1 MKLIV
6 LKRGDDVKKI
16 YILFCLCMICSY
28 SVVFAEQNISVNL
41 NWGEIYSEI
50 EEKYSLIYNNHLDEE
65 DSNTYWLKLN
75 EPCLNGK
82 KVVDGKILIYLK
94 ENKLYRIKV
103 DFIDGTNLIVQD
115 KMAKKIKCV
124 GENLYWGMSLVQ
136 VSKLYELEYKK
147 HDESENAPV
156 YYLILPEKN
165 FKGETLKSNKILVY
179 FWNDQLYKI
188 VAEKEDGTEI
198 NLQDNSL
205 LKKAKIQGD
214 LNIERKAHEEVVKK
228 INKEIETETSSGK
241 INYVKLIPN
250 LYWGESINDIVIDYA
265 VKYVEYY
272 RDENALVY
280 EMDLQNPYT
289 KKDKDYNDFINTYQQ
304 ITENIRLYL
313 WNNQLYK
320 IEMKY
325 NDTEQVVSDKTLL
338 NRAIVDGQTLK
349 LGGTLLK
356 LNHRNILTDVKN
368 DKLYMYW
375 GQSNEELF
383 KVYELSRGGIMWNT
397 ISINSISLDND
408 NENSSSIIVIFSN
421 NHLYKILLCANENIK
436 NLKEQQK
443 DFVDVKN
450 CLEKKFGKPS
460 VYKKDIWLWQDVT
473 IPVDKSEE
481 DFLQALLNE
490 EIARSL

>member
-1 MKLIV
+1 MKE
-6 LKRGDDVKKI
+6 GDNLKKI
-16 YILFCLCMICSY
+16 CILFCLCFICGY

-41 NWGEIYSEI
+41 NWGETYSEI
-50 EEKYSLIYNNHLDEE
+50 KEKYPLIYNNHLDDE

-75 EPCLNGK
+75 EPYLNGK

-103 DFIDGTNLIVQD
+103 DFVDGTELIVQD
-115 KMAKKIKCV
+115 KTIKKMKEI
-124 GENLYWGMSLVQ
+124 GENLYWGMSFAQ
-136 VSKLYELEYKK
+136 VSKLYELKYKE
-147 HDESENAPV
+147 HDESENASV
-156 YYLILPEKN
+156 YYLTLPEKN
-165 FKGETLKSNKILVY
+165 FKRAVLKSNKILAY
-179 FWNDQLYKI
+179 FWNNQLYKI
-188 VAEKEDGTEI
+188 MAEKEDGTEI
-198 NLQDNSL
+198 ILQDDGL

-214 LNIERKAHEEVVKK
+214 LNIKRKAHEEVVKK
-228 INKEIETETSSGK
+228 INKEIEKEIETSLNK
-241 INYVKLIPN
+241 INYVKLIPG
-250 LYWGESINDIVIDYA
+250 LYWGESINDIVLDYA

-280 EMDLQNPYT
+280 EMDFQNPYT

-304 ITENIRLYL
+304 ITEKIRLYL

-325 NDTEQVVSDKTLL
+325 SDAEQVVSDKTLL
-338 NRAIVDGQTLK
+338 NRAIVDRQTLK

-356 LNHRNILTDVKN
+356 PNHRNILTDVKN

-375 GQSNEELF
+375 GQSSEELF
-383 KVYELSRGGIMWNT
+383 KIYELSRGGIIWDT
-397 ISINSISLDND
+397 ISINSIDLDNGK
-408 NENSSSIIVIFSN
+408 ENSSSIIVMFSN
-421 NHLYKILLCANENIK
+421 NHLYKILLCANK

-443 DFVDVKN
+443 DFVYVKN
-450 CLEKKFGKPS
+450 YLEKKFGKPS

-481 DFLQALLNE
+481 DSLQALLNE
-490 EIARSL
+490 EIARSLQ

>member
-1 MKLIV
+1 M
-6 LKRGDDVKKI
+6 KKI
-16 YILFCLCMICSY
+16 CILFCLCIICGY

-41 NWGEIYSEI
+41 NWGETYSEI
-50 EEKYSLIYNNHLDEE
+50 KEKYPLIYNNHLDDE

-75 EPCLNGK
+75 EPYLNGK

-103 DFIDGTNLIVQD
+103 DFVDGTELIVQD
-115 KMAKKIKCV
+115 KTIKKMKEI
-124 GENLYWGMSLVQ
+124 GENLYWGMSFAQ
-136 VSKLYELEYKK
+136 VSKLYELKYKE
-147 HDESENAPV
+147 HDESENASV
-156 YYLILPEKN
+156 YYLTLPEKN
-165 FKGETLKSNKILVY
+165 FKRSVLKSNKILAY
-179 FWNDQLYKI
+179 FWNNQLYKI
-188 VAEKEDGTEI
+188 MAEKEDGTEI
-198 NLQDNSL
+198 ILQDDGL

-214 LNIERKAHEEVVKK
+214 LNIKRKAHEEVVKK
-228 INKEIETETSSGK
+228 INKEIEKEIETSLNK
-241 INYVKLIPN
+241 INYVKLIPG
-250 LYWGESINDIVIDYA
+250 LYWGESINDIVLDYA

-280 EMDLQNPYT
+280 EMDFQNPYT
-289 KKDKDYNDFINTYQQ
+289 KKDRDYNDFINTYQQ
-304 ITENIRLYL
+304 ITEKIRLYL

-325 NDTEQVVSDKTLL
+325 NDVEQVVSDKTLL

-356 LNHRNILTDVKN
+356 PNHRNILTDVKN

-375 GQSNEELF
+375 GQSSEELF
-383 KVYELSRGGIMWNT
+383 KIYELSRGGIIWDT
-397 ISINSISLDND
+397 ISINSIDLDNGK
-408 NENSSSIIVIFSN
+408 ENSSSIIVMFSN
-421 NHLYKILLCANENIK
+421 NHLYKILLCANK

-443 DFVDVKN
+443 DFVYVKN
-450 CLEKKFGKPS
+450 YLEKKFGKPS

-481 DFLQALLNE
+481 DSLQALLNE
-490 EIARSL
+490 EIVRSLQ

>member
-1 MKLIV
+1 MKE
-6 LKRGDDVKKI
+6 GDNLKKI
-16 YILFCLCMICSY
+16 CILFCLCIICGY

-41 NWGEIYSEI
+41 NWGETYSEI
-50 EEKYSLIYNNHLDEE
+50 KEKYPLIYNNHLDDE

-75 EPCLNGK
+75 EPYLNGK

-103 DFIDGTNLIVQD
+103 DFVDGTELIVQD
-115 KMAKKIKCV
+115 KTIKKMKEI
-124 GENLYWGMSLVQ
+124 GENLYWGMSFAQ
-136 VSKLYELEYKK
+136 VSKLYELKYKE
-147 HDESENAPV
+147 HDESENASV
-156 YYLILPEKN
+156 YYLTLPEKN
-165 FKGETLKSNKILVY
+165 FKRAVLKSNKILAY
-179 FWNDQLYKI
+179 FWNNQLYKI
-188 VAEKEDGTEI
+188 MAEKEDGTEI
-198 NLQDNSL
+198 ILQDDGL

-214 LNIERKAHEEVVKK
+214 LNIKRKAHEEVVKK
-228 INKEIETETSSGK
+228 INKEIEKEIETSLNK

-250 LYWGESINDIVIDYA
+250 LYWGESINDIVLDYA

-280 EMDLQNPYT
+280 EMDFQNPYT

-304 ITENIRLYL
+304 ITEKIRLYL

-325 NDTEQVVSDKTLL
+325 NDVEQVVSDKTLL

-356 LNHRNILTDVKN
+356 PNHRNILTDVKN

-375 GQSNEELF
+375 GQSSEELF
-383 KVYELSRGGIMWNT
+383 KIYELSRGGIIWDT
-397 ISINSISLDND
+397 ISINSIDLDNGK
-408 NENSSSIIVIFSN
+408 ENSSSIIVMFSN
-421 NHLYKILLCANENIK
+421 NHLYKILLCANK

-443 DFVDVKN
+443 DFVYVKN
-450 CLEKKFGKPS
+450 YLEKKFGKPS

-481 DFLQALLNE
+481 DSLQALLNE
-490 EIARSL
+490 EIARSLQ

>member
-1 MKLIV
+1 M
-6 LKRGDDVKKI
+6 KKI
-16 YILFCLCMICSY
+16 CILFCLCIICGY

-41 NWGEIYSEI
+41 NWGETYSEI
-50 EEKYSLIYNNHLDEE
+50 KEKYPLIYNNHLDDE

-75 EPCLNGK
+75 EPYLNGK

-103 DFIDGTNLIVQD
+103 DFVDGTELIVQD
-115 KMAKKIKCV
+115 KTIKKMKEI
-124 GENLYWGMSLVQ
+124 GENLYWGMSFAQ
-136 VSKLYELEYKK
+136 VSKLYELKYKE
-147 HDESENAPV
+147 HDESENASV
-156 YYLILPEKN
+156 YYLTLPEKN
-165 FKGETLKSNKILVY
+165 FKRSVLKSNKILAY
-179 FWNDQLYKI
+179 FWNNQLYKI
-188 VAEKEDGTEI
+188 MAEKEDGTEI
-198 NLQDNSL
+198 ILQDDGL

-214 LNIERKAHEEVVKK
+214 LNIKRKAHEEVVKK
-228 INKEIETETSSGK
+228 INKEIEKEIETSLNK
-241 INYVKLIPN
+241 INYVKLIPG
-250 LYWGESINDIVIDYA
+250 LYWGESINDIVLDYA

-280 EMDLQNPYT
+280 EMDFQNPYT
-289 KKDKDYNDFINTYQQ
+289 KKDRDYNDFINTYQQ
-304 ITENIRLYL
+304 ITEKIRLYL

-325 NDTEQVVSDKTLL
+325 NDVEQVVSDKTLL

-356 LNHRNILTDVKN
+356 PNHRNILTDVKN

-375 GQSNEELF
+375 GQSSEELF
-383 KVYELSRGGIMWNT
+383 KIYELSRGGIIWDT
-397 ISINSISLDND
+397 ISINSIDLDNGK
-408 NENSSSIIVIFSN
+408 ENSSSIIVMFSN
-421 NHLYKILLCANENIK
+421 NHLYKTLLCANK

-443 DFVDVKN
+443 DFVYVKN
-450 CLEKKFGKPS
+450 YLEKKFGKPS

-481 DFLQALLNE
+481 DSLQALLNE
-490 EIARSL
+490 EIARSLQ

>member
-1 MKLIV
+1 M
-6 LKRGDDVKKI
+6 KKI
-16 YILFCLCMICSY
+16 CILFCLCIICGY

-41 NWGEIYSEI
+41 NWGETYSEI
-50 EEKYSLIYNNHLDEE
+50 KEKYPLIYNNHLDDE

-75 EPCLNGK
+75 EPYLNGK

-103 DFIDGTNLIVQD
+103 DFVDGTELIVQD
-115 KMAKKIKCV
+115 KTIKKMKEI
-124 GENLYWGMSLVQ
+124 GENLYWGMSFAQ
-136 VSKLYELEYKK
+136 ISKLYELKYKE
-147 HDESENAPV
+147 HDESENASV
-156 YYLILPEKN
+156 YYLTLPEKN
-165 FKGETLKSNKILVY
+165 FKRAVLKSNKILAY
-179 FWNDQLYKI
+179 FWNNQLYKI
-188 VAEKEDGTEI
+188 MAEKEDGTEI
-198 NLQDNSL
+198 ILQDDGL

-214 LNIERKAHEEVVKK
+214 LNIKRKAHEEVVKK
-228 INKEIETETSSGK
+228 INKEIEKEIETSLNK
-241 INYVKLIPN
+241 INYVKLIPG
-250 LYWGESINDIVIDYA
+250 LYWGESINDIVLDYA

-280 EMDLQNPYT
+280 EMDFQNPYT
-289 KKDKDYNDFINTYQQ
+289 KKDRDYNDFINTYQQ
-304 ITENIRLYL
+304 ITEKIRLYL

-325 NDTEQVVSDKTLL
+325 NDVEQVVSDKTLL

-356 LNHRNILTDVKN
+356 PNHRNILTDVKN

-375 GQSNEELF
+375 GQSSEELF
-383 KVYELSRGGIMWNT
+383 KIYELSRGGIIWDT
-397 ISINSISLDND
+397 ISINSIDLDNGK
-408 NENSSSIIVIFSN
+408 ENSSSIIVMFSN
-421 NHLYKILLCANENIK
+421 NHLYKILLCANK

-443 DFVDVKN
+443 DFVYVKN
-450 CLEKKFGKPS
+450 YLEKKFGKPS

-481 DFLQALLNE
+481 DSLQALLNE
-490 EIARSL
+490 EIARSLQ

>member
-1 MKLIV
+1 M
-6 LKRGDDVKKI
+6 KKI
-16 YILFCLCMICSY
+16 CILFCLCIICGY

-41 NWGEIYSEI
+41 NWGETYSEI
-50 EEKYSLIYNNHLDEE
+50 KEKYPLIYNNHLDDE

-75 EPCLNGK
+75 EPYLNGK

-103 DFIDGTNLIVQD
+103 DFVDGTELIVQD
-115 KMAKKIKCV
+115 KTIKKMKEI
-124 GENLYWGMSLVQ
+124 GENLYWGMSFAQ
-136 VSKLYELEYKK
+136 VSKLYELKYKE
-147 HDESENAPV
+147 HDESENASV
-156 YYLILPEKN
+156 YYLTLPEKN
-165 FKGETLKSNKILVY
+165 FKRAVLKSNKILAY
-179 FWNDQLYKI
+179 FWNNQLYKI
-188 VAEKEDGTEI
+188 MAEKEDGTEI
-198 NLQDNSL
+198 ILQDDGL

-214 LNIERKAHEEVVKK
+214 LNIKRKAHEEVVKK
-228 INKEIETETSSGK
+228 INKEIEKEIETSLNK
-241 INYVKLIPN
+241 INYVKLIPG
-250 LYWGESINDIVIDYA
+250 LYWGESINDIVLDYA

-304 ITENIRLYL
+304 ITEKIRLYL

-325 NDTEQVVSDKTLL
+325 NDVEQVVSDKTLL

-356 LNHRNILTDVKN
+356 PNHRNILTDVKN

-375 GQSNEELF
+375 GQSSEELF
-383 KVYELSRGGIMWNT
+383 KIYELSRGGIIWDT
-397 ISINSISLDND
+397 ISINSIDLDNGK
-408 NENSSSIIVIFSN
+408 ENSSSIIVMFSN
-421 NHLYKILLCANENIK
+421 NHLYKILLCANK

-443 DFVDVKN
+443 DFVYVKN
-450 CLEKKFGKPS
+450 YLEKKFGKPS

-481 DFLQALLNE
+481 DSLQVLLNE
-490 EIARSL
+490 EIARSLQ

>member
-1 MKLIV
+1 MKE
-6 LKRGDDVKKI
+6 GDNLKKI
-16 YILFCLCMICSY
+16 CILFCLCIICGY

-41 NWGEIYSEI
+41 NWGETYSEI
-50 EEKYSLIYNNHLDEE
+50 KEKYPLIYNNHLDDE

-75 EPCLNGK
+75 EPYLNGK

-103 DFIDGTNLIVQD
+103 DFVDGTELIVQD
-115 KMAKKIKCV
+115 KTIKKMKEI
-124 GENLYWGMSLVQ
+124 GENLYWGMSFAQ
-136 VSKLYELEYKK
+136 VSKLYELKYKE
-147 HDESENAPV
+147 HDESENASV
-156 YYLILPEKN
+156 YYLTLPEKN
-165 FKGETLKSNKILVY
+165 FKRAVLKSNKILAY
-179 FWNDQLYKI
+179 FWNNQLYKI
-188 VAEKEDGTEI
+188 MAEKEDGTEI
-198 NLQDNSL
+198 ILQDDGL

-214 LNIERKAHEEVVKK
+214 LNIKRKAHEEVVKK
-228 INKEIETETSSGK
+228 INKEIEKEIETSLNK

-250 LYWGESINDIVIDYA
+250 LYWGESINDIVMDYA

-304 ITENIRLYL
+304 ITEKIRLYL

-325 NDTEQVVSDKTLL
+325 SDAEQVVSDKTLL
-338 NRAIVDGQTLK
+338 NRAIVDRQTLK

-356 LNHRNILTDVKN
+356 PNHRNILTDVKN

-375 GQSNEELF
+375 GQSSEELF
-383 KVYELSRGGIMWNT
+383 KIYELSRGGIIWDT
-397 ISINSISLDND
+397 ISINSIDLDNGK
-408 NENSSSIIVIFSN
+408 ENSSSIIVMFSN
-421 NHLYKILLCANENIK
+421 NHLYKILLCANK

-443 DFVDVKN
+443 DFVYVKN
-450 CLEKKFGKPS
+450 YLEKKFGKPS

-481 DFLQALLNE
+481 DSLQALLNE
-490 EIARSL
+490 EIARSLQ

>member
-1 MKLIV
+1 MKE
-6 LKRGDDVKKI
+6 GDNLKKI
-16 YILFCLCMICSY
+16 CILFCLCIICGY

-41 NWGEIYSEI
+41 NWGETYSEI
-50 EEKYSLIYNNHLDEE
+50 KEKYPLIYNNHLDDE

-75 EPCLNGK
+75 EPYLNGK

-103 DFIDGTNLIVQD
+103 DFVDGTELIVQD
-115 KMAKKIKCV
+115 KTIKKMKEI
-124 GENLYWGMSLVQ
+124 GENLYWGMSFAQ
-136 VSKLYELEYKK
+136 VSKLYELKYKE
-147 HDESENAPV
+147 HDESENASV
-156 YYLILPEKN
+156 YYLTLPEKN
-165 FKGETLKSNKILVY
+165 FKRAVLKSNKILAY
-179 FWNDQLYKI
+179 FWNNQLYKI
-188 VAEKEDGTEI
+188 MAEKEDGTEI
-198 NLQDNSL
+198 ILQDDGL

-214 LNIERKAHEEVVKK
+214 LNIKRKAHEEVVKK
-228 INKEIETETSSGK
+228 INKEIEKEIETSLNK

-250 LYWGESINDIVIDYA
+250 LYWGESINDIVMDYA

-289 KKDKDYNDFINTYQQ
+289 KKDKDCNDFINTYQQ
-304 ITENIRLYL
+304 ITEKIRLYL

-320 IEMKY
+320 IEIKY
-325 NDTEQVVSDKTLL
+325 NDAEQVVSDKTLL

-356 LNHRNILTDVKN
+356 PNHRNILTDVKN

-375 GQSNEELF
+375 GQSSEELF
-383 KVYELSRGGIMWNT
+383 KIYELSRGGIIWDT
-397 ISINSISLDND
+397 ISINSIDLDNGK
-408 NENSSSIIVIFSN
+408 ENSSSIIVMFSN
-421 NHLYKILLCANENIK
+421 NHLYKILLCANK

-443 DFVDVKN
+443 DFVYVKN
-450 CLEKKFGKPS
+450 YLEKKFGKPS

-473 IPVDKSEE
+473 IPVDKSEG
-481 DFLQALLNE
+481 DSLQALLNE
-490 EIARSL
+490 EIARSLQ

>member
-1 MKLIV
+1 MKE
-6 LKRGDDVKKI
+6 GDNLKKI
-16 YILFCLCMICSY
+16 CILFCLCIICGY

-41 NWGEIYSEI
+41 NWGETYSEI
-50 EEKYSLIYNNHLDEE
+50 KEKYPLIYNNHLDDE

-75 EPCLNGK
+75 EPYLNGK

-103 DFIDGTNLIVQD
+103 DFVDGTELIVQD
-115 KMAKKIKCV
+115 KTIKKMKEI
-124 GENLYWGMSLVQ
+124 GENLYWGMSFAQ
-136 VSKLYELEYKK
+136 VSKLYELKYKE
-147 HDESENAPV
+147 HDESENASV
-156 YYLILPEKN
+156 YYLTLPEKN
-165 FKGETLKSNKILVY
+165 FKRAVLKSNKILAY
-179 FWNDQLYKI
+179 FWNNQLYKI
-188 VAEKEDGTEI
+188 MAEKEDGTEI
-198 NLQDNSL
+198 ILQDDGL

-214 LNIERKAHEEVVKK
+214 LNIKRKAHEEVVKK
-228 INKEIETETSSGK
+228 IKKEIEKEIETSLNK
-241 INYVKLIPN
+241 INYVKLIPG
-250 LYWGESINDIVIDYA
+250 LYWGESINDIVLDYA

-280 EMDLQNPYT
+280 EMDFQNPYT
-289 KKDKDYNDFINTYQQ
+289 KKDRDYNDFINTYQQ
-304 ITENIRLYL
+304 ITEKIRLYL

-325 NDTEQVVSDKTLL
+325 NDVEQVVSDKTLL

-356 LNHRNILTDVKN
+356 PNHRNILTDVKN

-375 GQSNEELF
+375 GQSSEELF
-383 KVYELSRGGIMWNT
+383 KIYELSRGGIIWDT
-397 ISINSISLDND
+397 ISINSIDLDNGK
-408 NENSSSIIVIFSN
+408 ENSSSIIVMFSN
-421 NHLYKILLCANENIK
+421 NHLYKILLCANK

-443 DFVDVKN
+443 DFVYVKN
-450 CLEKKFGKPS
+450 YLEKKFGKPS

-481 DFLQALLNE
+481 DSLQALLNE
-490 EIARSL
+490 EIARSLQ

>member
-1 MKLIV
+1 M
-6 LKRGDDVKKI
+6 KKI
-16 YILFCLCMICSY
+16 CILFCLCIICGY

-41 NWGEIYSEI
+41 NWGETYSEI
-50 EEKYSLIYNNHLDEE
+50 KEKYPLIYNNHLDDE

-75 EPCLNGK
+75 EPYLNGK

-103 DFIDGTNLIVQD
+103 DFVDGTELIVQD
-115 KMAKKIKCV
+115 KTIKKMKEI
-124 GENLYWGMSLVQ
+124 GENLYWGMSFAQ
-136 VSKLYELEYKK
+136 VSKLYELKYKE
-147 HDESENAPV
+147 HDESENASV
-156 YYLILPEKN
+156 YYLTLPEKN
-165 FKGETLKSNKILVY
+165 FKRAVLKSNKILAY
-179 FWNDQLYKI
+179 FWNNQLYKI
-188 VAEKEDGTEI
+188 MAEKEDGTEI
-198 NLQDNSL
+198 ILQDDGL

-214 LNIERKAHEEVVKK
+214 LNIKRKAHEEVVKK
-228 INKEIETETSSGK
+228 INKEIEKEIETSLNK
-241 INYVKLIPN
+241 INYVKLIPG
-250 LYWGESINDIVIDYA
+250 LYLGESINDIILDYA

-280 EMDLQNPYT
+280 EMDFQNPYT

-304 ITENIRLYL
+304 ITEKIRLYL

-325 NDTEQVVSDKTLL
+325 NDVEQVVSDKTLL

-356 LNHRNILTDVKN
+356 PNHRNILTDVKN

-375 GQSNEELF
+375 GQSSEELF
-383 KVYELSRGGIMWNT
+383 KIYELSRGGIIWDT
-397 ISINSISLDND
+397 ISINSIDLDNGK
-408 NENSSSIIVIFSN
+408 ENSSSIIVMFSN
-421 NHLYKILLCANENIK
+421 NHLYKILLCANK

-443 DFVDVKN
+443 DFVYVKN
-450 CLEKKFGKPS
+450 YLEKKFGKPS

-481 DFLQALLNE
+481 DSLQALLNE
-490 EIARSL
+490 EIARSLQ

>member
-1 MKLIV
+1 MKE
-6 LKRGDDVKKI
+6 GDNLKKI
-16 YILFCLCMICSY
+16 CILFCLCIICGY

-41 NWGEIYSEI
+41 NWGETYSEI
-50 EEKYSLIYNNHLDEE
+50 KEKYPLIYNNHLDDE

-75 EPCLNGK
+75 EPYLNGK

-103 DFIDGTNLIVQD
+103 DFVDGTELIVQD
-115 KMAKKIKCV
+115 KTIKKMKEI
-124 GENLYWGMSLVQ
+124 GENLYWGMSFAQ
-136 VSKLYELEYKK
+136 VSKLYELKYKE
-147 HDESENAPV
+147 HDESENASV
-156 YYLILPEKN
+156 YYLTLPEKN
-165 FKGETLKSNKILVY
+165 FKRAVLKSNKILAY
-179 FWNDQLYKI
+179 FWNNQLYKI
-188 VAEKEDGTEI
+188 MAEKEDGTEI
-198 NLQDNSL
+198 ILQDDGL

-214 LNIERKAHEEVVKK
+214 LNIKRKAHEEVVKK
-228 INKEIETETSSGK
+228 INKEIEKEIETSLNK

-250 LYWGESINDIVIDYA
+250 LYWGESINDIVMDYA

-280 EMDLQNPYT
+280 EMDFQNPYT
-289 KKDKDYNDFINTYQQ
+289 KKDRDYNDFINTYQQ
-304 ITENIRLYL
+304 ITEKIRLYL

-325 NDTEQVVSDKTLL
+325 NDVEQVVSDKTLL

-356 LNHRNILTDVKN
+356 PNHRNILTDVKN

-375 GQSNEELF
+375 GQSSEELF
-383 KVYELSRGGIMWNT
+383 KIYELSRGGIIWDT
-397 ISINSISLDND
+397 ISINSIDLDNGK
-408 NENSSSIIVIFSN
+408 ENSSSIIVMFSN
-421 NHLYKILLCANENIK
+421 NHLYKILLCANK

-443 DFVDVKN
+443 DFVYVKN
-450 CLEKKFGKPS
+450 YLEKKFGKPS

-481 DFLQALLNE
+481 DSLQALLNE
-490 EIARSL
+490 EIARSLQ

>member
-1 MKLIV
+1 M
-6 LKRGDDVKKI
+6 KKI
-16 YILFCLCMICSY
+16 CILFCLCIICGY

-41 NWGEIYSEI
+41 NWGETYSEI
-50 EEKYSLIYNNHLDEE
+50 KEKYPLIYNNHLDDE

-75 EPCLNGK
+75 EPYLNGK

-103 DFIDGTNLIVQD
+103 DFVDGTELIVQD
-115 KMAKKIKCV
+115 KTIKKMKEI
-124 GENLYWGMSLVQ
+124 GENLYWGMSFAQ
-136 VSKLYELEYKK
+136 VSKLYELKYKE
-147 HDESENAPV
+147 HDESENASV
-156 YYLILPEKN
+156 YYLTLPEKN
-165 FKGETLKSNKILVY
+165 FKRAVLKSNKILAY
-179 FWNDQLYKI
+179 FWNNQLYKI
-188 VAEKEDGTEI
+188 MAEKEDGTEI
-198 NLQDNSL
+198 ILQDDGL

-214 LNIERKAHEEVVKK
+214 LNIKRKAHEEVVKK
-228 INKEIETETSSGK
+228 INKEIEKEIETSLNK

-250 LYWGESINDIVIDYA
+250 LYWGESINDIVMDYA

-280 EMDLQNPYT
+280 EMDFQNPYT
-289 KKDKDYNDFINTYQQ
+289 KKDRDYNDFINTYQQ
-304 ITENIRLYL
+304 ITEKIRLYL

-325 NDTEQVVSDKTLL
+325 NDVEQVVSDKTLL

-356 LNHRNILTDVKN
+356 PNHRNILTDVKN

-375 GQSNEELF
+375 GQSSEELF
-383 KVYELSRGGIMWNT
+383 KIYELSRGGIIWDT
-397 ISINSISLDND
+397 ISINSIDLDNGK
-408 NENSSSIIVIFSN
+408 ENSSSIIVMFSN
-421 NHLYKILLCANENIK
+421 NHLYKILLCANK

-443 DFVDVKN
+443 DFVYVKN
-450 CLEKKFGKPS
+450 YLEKKFGKPS

-481 DFLQALLNE
+481 DSLQALLNE
-490 EIARSL
+490 EIARSLQ

>member
-1 MKLIV
+1 M
-6 LKRGDDVKKI
+6 KKI
-16 YILFCLCMICSY
+16 CILFCLCIICGY

-41 NWGEIYSEI
+41 NWGETYSEI
-50 EEKYSLIYNNHLDEE
+50 KEKYPLIYNNHLDDE

-75 EPCLNGK
+75 EPYLNGK

-103 DFIDGTNLIVQD
+103 DFVDGTELIVQD
-115 KMAKKIKCV
+115 KTIKKMKEI
-124 GENLYWGMSLVQ
+124 GENLYWGMSFAQ
-136 VSKLYELEYKK
+136 VSKLYELKYKE
-147 HDESENAPV
+147 HDESENASV
-156 YYLILPEKN
+156 YYLTLPEKN
-165 FKGETLKSNKILVY
+165 FKRAVLKSNKILAY
-179 FWNDQLYKI
+179 FWNNQLYKI
-188 VAEKEDGTEI
+188 MAEKEDGTEI
-198 NLQDNSL
+198 ILQDDGL

-214 LNIERKAHEEVVKK
+214 LNIKRKAHEEVVKK
-228 INKEIETETSSGK
+228 INKEIEKEIETSLNK
-241 INYVKLIPN
+241 INYVKLIPG
-250 LYWGESINDIVIDYA
+250 LYWGESINDIVLDYA

-280 EMDLQNPYT
+280 EMDFQNPYT
-289 KKDKDYNDFINTYQQ
+289 KKDRDYNDFINTYQQ
-304 ITENIRLYL
+304 ITEKIRLYL

-325 NDTEQVVSDKTLL
+325 NDVEQVVSDKTLL

-356 LNHRNILTDVKN
+356 PNHRNILTDVKN

-375 GQSNEELF
+375 GQSSEELF
-383 KVYELSRGGIMWNT
+383 KIYELSRGGIIWDT
-397 ISINSISLDND
+397 ISINSIDLDNGK
-408 NENSSSIIVIFSN
+408 ENSSSIIVMFSN
-421 NHLYKILLCANENIK
+421 NHLYKILLCANK

-443 DFVDVKN
+443 DFVYVKN
-450 CLEKKFGKPS
+450 YLEKKFGKPS

-481 DFLQALLNE
+481 DSLQALLNE
-490 EIARSL
+490 EIARSLQ